1 MPASDSHINARTLL
15 PVTAALWLG
24 YLLAL
29 LVLDERLSPRPIF
42 PVWYYLINGCAATA
56 ILGLAL
62 WPRGHAW
69 LGRAFLPLVISLLS
83 VVPAVLTQVVA
94 MQMRP
99 GMASS
104 PDALL
109 VRTMPLLV
117 MALVLTAWQY
127 SWGAVILFSGGMA
140 GFTLG
145 LHLLSFRPG
154 GASLVPQVTVV
165 VIQTISLLVVGYFIS
180 TLMQRLKQQQASLAQ
195 ANAKLTVYA
204 ATLEELTISR
214 ERNRMAREL
223 HDTLAH
229 TLSALSVQLEAVK
242 AYWDV
247 DPATAQPMLDTAL
260 TATRSGLHETRRAL
274 KALRASPLEA
284 MGVAL
289 ALRQIAT
296 ETATRANL
304 RLKLAVPERLPALA
318 PAVEQC
324 LYRVAQEATANVA
337 YHANAQTLTVQL
349 RCDGGVTL
357 RVGDDGCGFDP
368 QQAEAAGHFGL
379 AGMRERA
386 QLVGGELTVI
396 SQPGHGTTIQ
406 LTIASQGKAPR
417 FSSPKDAPR

>member
-1 MPASDSHINARTLL
+1 MPS
-15 PVTAALWLG
+15 
-24 YLLAL
+24 
-29 LVLDERLSPRPIF
+29 
-42 PVWYYLINGCAATA
+42 
-56 ILGLAL
+56 
-62 WPRGHAW
+62 
-69 LGRAFLPLVISLLS
+69 FL
-83 VVPAVLTQVVA
+83 
-94 MQMRP
+94 
-99 GMASS
+99 
-104 PDALL
+104 
-109 VRTMPLLV
+109 
-117 MALVLTAWQY
+117 
-127 SWGAVILFSGGMA
+127 
-140 GFTLG
+140 
-145 LHLLSFRPG
+145 FRF
-154 GASLVPQVTVV
+154 A
-165 VIQTISLLVVGYFIS
+165 
-180 TLMQRLKQQQASLAQ
+180 
-195 ANAKLTVYA
+195 
-204 ATLEELTISR
+204 
-214 ERNRMAREL
+214 
-223 HDTLAH
+223 
-229 TLSALSVQLEAVK
+229 
-242 AYWDV
+242 
-247 DPATAQPMLDTAL
+247 
-260 TATRSGLHETRRAL
+260 